1 MAIRNIRELGD
12 DILRKNCREVKEMTP
27 KIQEL
32 IAEVPM
38 GEMGDFSTV
47 LRSVTAGRGWFS
59 LEFTRYEDA
68 PPVVAQKV
76 IDVTATDTPGPIVRT
91 IAPASPL

>member
-76 IDVTATDTPGPIVRT
+76 IDEAKAAEAESDK
-91 IAPASPL
+91 